1 MPSVRLLCVQDVS
14 HVADRRRAQRAGAR
28 ARRGAPMII
37 TVAWL
42 IFDAVWFTVD
52 LAWLMLDRRKRR
64 AIVSI

>member
-1 MPSVRLLCVQDVS
+1 
-14 HVADRRRAQRAGAR
+14 
-28 ARRGAPMII
+28 MII
-37 TVAWL
+37 TIGWL